1 MDAEKET
8 APVDAG
14 KKNKKSKIVLISV
27 LAAVFLLLLFAYI
40 FRHQIVNAFTR
51 PDRETLDTAVPWA
64 ETKDTADTEEPPET
78 LPMGEH
84 DEEVYNL
91 LICGHDRVGD
101 NTDVNL
107 LISFNTTKLT
117 ANIMQIPRDVNAIL
131 PPYSD
136 GYVRPTVNGIFG
148 FCKKAETVSD
158 SYMQQRMDKYP
169 VGSDMRGIAGFAAY
183 LERNMCVK
191 IHYYAVMDLT
201 QFSNIVD
208 ALGGVEMNVPFDLDY
223 DDGDQDLHIH
233 IKAGEQTLDGKTAEG
248 IVRYRE
254 GFGLAD
260 IARGNMQKMFMA
272 CLVKTIQSKMNIFNV
287 DKIVK
292 VCNIIG
298 DNLVT
303 NMETSDLIYFANN
316 AMTLDLRYVTFMTLR
331 MGGWL
336 DEEKGTWY
344 SCLNKEGAL
353 KYINNYFNVFDEPVT
368 ADQFDR
374 NGYFYMDSVWYWGP
388 AANLPDYIYT
398 GAEMTDE
405 SFVPVVGY

>member
-131 PPYSD
+131 PP
-136 GYVRPTVNGIFG
+136 
-148 FCKKAETVSD
+148 
-158 SYMQQRMDKYP
+158 
-169 VGSDMRGIAGFAAY
+169 
-183 LERNMCVK
+183 
-191 IHYYAVMDLT
+191 
-201 QFSNIVD
+201 
-208 ALGGVEMNVPFDLDY
+208 
-223 DDGDQDLHIH
+223 
-233 IKAGEQTLDGKTAEG
+233 
-248 IVRYRE
+248 
-254 GFGLAD
+254 
-260 IARGNMQKMFMA
+260 
-272 CLVKTIQSKMNIFNV
+272 
-287 DKIVK
+287 
-292 VCNIIG
+292 
-298 DNLVT
+298 
-303 NMETSDLIYFANN
+303 
-316 AMTLDLRYVTFMTLR
+316 
-331 MGGWL
+331 
-336 DEEKGTWY
+336 
-344 SCLNKEGAL
+344 
-353 KYINNYFNVFDEPVT
+353 
-368 ADQFDR
+368 
-374 NGYFYMDSVWYWGP
+374 
-388 AANLPDYIYT
+388 
-398 GAEMTDE
+398 
-405 SFVPVVGY
+405 